1 MSFNTGFYPVSTL
14 WENRPLRIRL
24 LIALGCGVVAYLSLV
39 MYLNKTVVHADK
51 IAQVSWPQQPTAEQI
66 SSAMP
71 ISQISE
77 VASRDKPAVLT
88 GFAANVKDVCR
99 GPFPLPGKEVILLS
113 KKDDGYVAVKTA
125 LTMESCKI
133 LLKTP
138 DGTPVFTVAD
148 EPFYGIDSKPAYVL
162 LNQLPPG

>member
-1 MSFNTGFYPVSTL
+1 MS
-14 WENRPLRIRL
+14 
-24 LIALGCGVVAYLSLV
+24 VV
-39 MYLNKTVVHADK
+39 D
-51 IAQVSWPQQPTAEQI
+51 
-66 SSAMP
+66 
-71 ISQISE
+71 
-77 VASRDKPAVLT
+77 RFRFPAR
-88 GFAANVKDVCR
+88 KW
-99 GPFPLPGKEVILLS
+99 ILLS